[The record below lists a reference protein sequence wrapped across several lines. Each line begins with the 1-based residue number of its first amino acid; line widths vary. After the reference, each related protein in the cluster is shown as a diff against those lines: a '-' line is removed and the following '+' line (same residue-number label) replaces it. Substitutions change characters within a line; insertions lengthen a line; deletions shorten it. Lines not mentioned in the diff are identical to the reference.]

1 MNRIR
6 RWEATRVPAP
16 PVRITAP
23 RLRRVADSHGPSVK
37 APPVRIIALSANG
50 SDAACQRD
58 CLSAGMN
65 GELCTPISRRPGCEP
80 APLTAVAPEDRRA
93 MQAGLAAEAR
103 GRAPARA
110 GEEVWHFLDT
120 P

>member
-6 RWEATRVPAP
+6 RWEATRVP
-16 PVRITAP
+16 
-23 RLRRVADSHGPSVK
+23 

-65 GELCTPISRRPGCEP
+65 GVLCTPVSRRPGCEP

-93 MQAGLAAEAR
+93 LQAGLAAEAR

-120 P
+120 L